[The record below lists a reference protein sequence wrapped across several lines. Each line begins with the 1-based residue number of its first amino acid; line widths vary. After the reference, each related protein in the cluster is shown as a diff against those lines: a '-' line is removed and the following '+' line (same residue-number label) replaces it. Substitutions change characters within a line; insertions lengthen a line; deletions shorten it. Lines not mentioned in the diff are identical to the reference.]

1 MAAYVATSV
10 CAVYNTIQE
19 AVTALDTAI
28 DAVTNTQVI
37 RACEVVRFEAN
48 KYAFVLILTAAV

>member
-1 MAAYVATSV
+1 MAEYVATSV
-10 CAVYNTIQE
+10 CAVYNTVQE

-37 RACEVVRFEAN
+37 RTASVIRIEAN
-48 KYAFVLILTAAV
+48 KYAIVLIHTAAV